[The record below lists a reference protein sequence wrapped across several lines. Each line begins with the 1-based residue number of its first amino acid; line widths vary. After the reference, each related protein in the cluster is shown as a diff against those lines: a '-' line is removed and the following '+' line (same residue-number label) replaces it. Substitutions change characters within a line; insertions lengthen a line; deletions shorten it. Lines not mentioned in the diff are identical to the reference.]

1 MMRALAILFLP
12 GAVAQTEYSGF
23 FLLDEP
29 ANFTQCE
36 ARCNEVGASLACIR
50 SEDEY
55 RRISKRNPGEE
66 FWIGLYRRGPCSWEW
81 TSGCGS
87 EYEAWR
93 KGMPRVRGNECAAM
107 DSSDEGYQEGVGTW
121 WSDNCGRQLP
131 CLCEAGRAATPKF
144 LAWDGWTHDYDR
156 PRHLAL
162 SVLAGLCAAIV
173 VVLTGIQLHANLA
186 GDAARALQNV
196 AATSFL
202 LTIGLMLHAS
212 RAGVRLGDTCPAG
225 LHTAG
230 RVFDTLAGLTLSKY
244 LAGRAQQKY
253 RAARAKAEAEQ
264 RARDRKLKIHEG
276 RAVAADEGDVAVD
289 IHEYVAHVA
298 EEHRTVE
305 DAITGNSLDMDSQT
319 ILIGVDTSGA
329 KAPGFV
335 TWRLWPWAVMMLYP
349 LACIGLEY
357 GIVVDIIADGG
368 NFSLIILF
376 LLIAAVFGPII
387 LWVLHSKLAK
397 ILLVGG
403 GDRAAWKQIVDPL
416 QVRCR
421 AAAPSLV

>member
-1 MMRALAILFLP
+1 MRALAILFLP

-50 SEDEY
+50 DEDEY
-55 RRISKRNPGEE
+55 ERISTRNRGED

-87 EYEAWR
+87 EYEAW
-93 KGMPRVRGNECAAM
+93 GGDGPWSQGECAAM
-107 DSSDEGYQEGVGTW
+107 EPYGGYQEGVGTW
-121 WSDNCGRQLP
+121 HSERCRKQLP

-144 LAWDGWTHDYDR
+144 LAWDGATHDYDG

-162 SVLAGLCAAIV
+162 SVLAGLCAAVV
-173 VVLTGIQLHANLA
+173 VVLTGIQLHAKLA

-212 RAGVRLGDTCPAG
+212 RAGLRLGTHARDTCPAG

-264 RARDRKLKIHEG
+264 RARDRKLKIQEG
-276 RAVAADEGDVAVD
+276 RAAAVEEGDDPAAV
-289 IHEYVAHVA
+289 HEYVAHVA

-329 KAPGFV
+329 KAQGFV

-349 LACIGLEY
+349 LACVGLEY
-357 GIVVDIIADGG
+357 AIVVRIMGG
-368 NFSLIILF
+368 DFLSLII
-376 LLIAAVFGPII
+376 AVFGPII

-416 QVRCR
+416 QVRCPR
-421 AAAPSLV
+421 ERGMSLPVS